1 MQTQQF
7 SSLSHAHRI
16 SRWGVWGG
24 GVLTLLSAGLVCFD
38 VIVRKIFSI
47 SIGGADELSGYAF
60 AISTTW
66 SFALVVLERAN
77 VRVDVFYQYFS
88 VRFAATLDW
97 LSLVVIAVFLTLLTR
112 YAYEVVA
119 TSWIQSSTAN
129 TPLATPLWLPQ
140 GLWFIGLAW
149 MVVVL
154 ALMLERASRA
164 LITGNYQLVN
174 QIAGA
179 RLSKDE
185 AQEEALAG
193 KRRVMEERAS

>member
-1 MQTQQF
+1 MDTQQK
-7 SSLSHAHRI
+7 SGLSCAHRI

-24 GVLTLLSAGLVCFD
+24 GILTLLSAGLVCFD
-38 VIVRKIFSI
+38 VIVRKLFSI

-77 VRVDVFYQYFS
+77 VRVDVFYQHFS
-88 VRFAATLDW
+88 VRIAAFLDW
-97 LSLVVIAVFLTLLTR
+97 LSLVALAVFLTMLTR

-119 TSWIQSSTAN
+119 TSWMQSSTAN

-140 GLWFIGLAW
+140 GLWFMGLAW

-164 LITGNYQLVN
+164 LVTGDYRMVKKM
-174 QIAGA
+174 AGA
-179 RLSKDE
+179 RLS
-185 AQEEALAG
+185 QEEAKEEAIAG
-193 KRRVMEERAS
+193 KRRVMEDRAS